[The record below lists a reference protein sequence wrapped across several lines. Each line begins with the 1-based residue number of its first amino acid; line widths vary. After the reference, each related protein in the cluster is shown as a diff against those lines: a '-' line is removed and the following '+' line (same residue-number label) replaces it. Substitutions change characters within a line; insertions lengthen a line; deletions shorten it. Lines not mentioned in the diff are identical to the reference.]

1 MNFEWKGDGMK
12 RRILTALCVL
22 PFLLALSALL
32 ACNLHCILSGESGF
46 FIWKPQ
52 TVLAMLTTVKNVRL
66 FFLAFAACCLLLLL
80 ACLVSGG
87 NVRYRNST
95 VQIVPGL
102 AIPVSAGNGEYGTAC
117 FMPKRMLRRVFSR
130 QKLSAIRKLR
140 KEMKKHE

>member
-1 MNFEWKGDGMK
+1 MNFEWKGDEMK

-22 PFLLALSALL
+22 PFLLAVSALL
-32 ACNLHCILSGESGF
+32 ACNLHRILSGESGF
-46 FIWKPQ
+46 IWKPQ
-52 TVLAMLTTVKNVRL
+52 TILVMFTTVKNVRL

-102 AIPVSAGNGEYGTAC
+102 AIPVAAGSGEYGTAR
-117 FMPKRMLRRVFSR
+117 FMTKRMLRRSFARRELSDIK
-130 QKLSAIRKLR
+130 KLT
-140 KEMKKHE
+140 KEMKKLE